1 MKIISCL
8 CLKVTFFKYGNEMQ
22 KISIR
27 KIVQLY
33 LNEDKVYTNKKFTKK
48 KYKWKPTNLITTE
61 QRFSRAIK

>member
-48 KYKWKPTNLITTE
+48 KKIQMETY
-61 QRFSRAIK
+61 